1 MSELTIRLTK
11 NRITG
16 KREIKMGLVSDA
28 GATPM
33 EHEEDHRQ
41 LVDRVMDGGTL
52 ALSGSGQVSVTRG
65 ATRQEAA
72 PEQQPAPAEPTALSN
87 DNG

>member
-65 ATRQEAA
+65 APQQEAG
-72 PEQQPAPAEPTALSN
+72 PEPQQAATERTPLSN

>member
-16 KREIKMGLVSDA
+16 KREIKMGLVSDV

-41 LVDRVMDGGTL
+41 LVDRVMDGGTP
-52 ALSGSGQVSVTRG
+52 ALSDSGRLSVTRG
-65 ATRQEAA
+65 AGQQGAE
-72 PEQQPAPAEPTALSN
+72 PEQQPAAVEPTPLSN
-87 DNG
+87 DN